1 MVAFRSVLLFG
12 VGATATVRARA
23 ALAVS
28 APTDPPV
35 SKQFLEKLHRID
47 PHVFESLDAALSR
60 FEQSKSATN
69 AVSLHLEDDAALSGG
84 KTKMDTQTVKH
95 VNALLKHVTPKGAE
109 SLKHLMNE
117 VESEAI
123 LLQLPNVESEEHL
136 NHLMGRLSK
145 VDPKTAGAL
154 LKAVMVGGATKNRG
168 STKVS
173 LLQAGTGTGTSG
185 LPKDALEE
193 EERLLK
199 IRPLLAKLAQIDN
212 KKFGRLSQVAKIAQS
227 AADSQMMK

>member
-145 VDPKTAGAL
+145 VDPKTADMIGAL

-185 LPKDALEE
+185 LPK
-193 EERLLK
+193 
-199 IRPLLAKLAQIDN
+199 
-212 KKFGRLSQVAKIAQS
+212 FGRSSPNWPRSTTKSS
-227 AADSQMMK
+227 AASPRSRKSRSPPRIPK